1 MTQKTKYIV
10 APTPMAFQKYCDF
23 HNLDPR
29 EVVCVVS
36 PSDIL
41 GRRLSFDQF
50 TILPGA
56 VALHNWR
63 EIEQAI
69 RVATSKGAQ

>member
-1 MTQKTKYIV
+1 MTQKTQYVV
-10 APTPMAFQKYCDF
+10 APTAAAFHKYCELND
-23 HNLDPR
+23 LDPR
-29 EVVCVVS
+29 EVVRVVS
-36 PSDIL
+36 PSNIL

-56 VALHNWR
+56 VTLHNWR